1 MPVEL
6 FSAQTGIII
15 DDKDFLVVSTRNS
28 LPGVAISIE
37 ARVMDLEGRIHHHRF
52 SHTPNTDRSSARSE
66 FRVGAGLLVGVGV
79 AATAGSPKR
88 GQTFFCL
95 FLSRDAAAPNNL
107 MVPLTA
113 DYVVSGVALGWPGAP
128 LRSSVEGPG
137 IIRQFTGTDP
147 AAGAEIVEVV
157 PTGARWRLLG
167 MRFRLITDANVGL
180 RSVRMA
186 IDDGV
191 NIIVQSGP
199 NATQAENDSGNYH
212 VSRSTVSPNN
222 AADRFINMAA
232 DIFMM
237 AGFRIRTT
245 TGGIQAG
252 DNFIA
257 PQMLVEEWIE
267 S

>member
-28 LPGVAISIE
+28 LPGVVISIE

-137 IIRQFTGTDP
+137 IIRQFTGTNP
-147 AAGAEIVEVV
+147 GAGAEILEAV

-167 MRFRLITDANVGL
+167 MRFKLVTDANVVV
-180 RSVRMA
+180 RVVRMT
-186 IDDGV
+186 IDDGANV
-191 NIIVQSGP
+191 IVVSGP
-199 NATQAENDSGNYH
+199 STTQSENIAFDYH
-212 VSRSTVSPNN
+212 VSRSTVIPNN

-237 AGFRIRTT
+237 AGFRIRTS

-252 DNFIA
+252 DIFSEV
-257 PQMLVEEWIE
+257 QLLVEEWIE